1 MSENSRSGWGPPHWP
16 TRAGTGRSDPVTVL
30 EGSSAKSN
38 TSMRVFFGAE
48 ASVPGA
54 TLQSSSRTIEGAR
67 GRGGGSHCLQSGDT
81 EVTPMPTT
89 QGVYLNR

>member
-1 MSENSRSGWGPPHWP
+1 MM
-16 TRAGTGRSDPVTVL
+16 

-54 TLQSSSRTIEGAR
+54 TLQSSSRTIEGAW
-67 GRGGGSHCLQSGDT
+67 GRGG
-81 EVTPMPTT
+81 VTLFTIRR
-89 QGVYLNR
+89 Y

>member
-1 MSENSRSGWGPPHWP
+1 MM
-16 TRAGTGRSDPVTVL
+16 

-38 TSMRVFFGAE
+38 TSMRVYFGAE
-48 ASVPGA
+48 SSIPGA
-54 TLQSSSRTIEGAR
+54 TLQSSSRTIEDAW